1 MVYNQYNDFSFHLI
15 LKEQLNM
22 MQVLHL
28 FHRYIMIS
36 SQILNDVDHVD
47 DLPYKTKI
55 IKNKINFFNNQQTR
69 IKCPVIISILTLVTG
84 SSVHDDVEFR
94 DDEL

>member
-1 MVYNQYNDFSFHLI
+1 MSTDVHSLFKWKDHSLVSLTYMVYNQYNDFSFHLI
-15 LKEQLNM
+15 LIEQLNM

-28 FHRYIMIS
+28 FYRYIMIP

-55 IKNKINFFNNQQTR
+55 IK
-69 IKCPVIISILTLVTG
+69 IKTK
-84 SSVHDDVEFR
+84 
-94 DDEL
+94 